1 MLTAGGEKMTCDF
14 CRRRFGEGEALFCLC
29 PACARQLAAMSPRR
43 AEYIWFVAAVR
54 RALFGR

>member
-1 MLTAGGEKMTCDF
+1 MTCGF
-14 CRRRFGEGEALFCLC
+14 CRRHFGAGEALFCLC
-29 PACARQLAAMSPRR
+29 PACERQLVAMSAKR

>member
-1 MLTAGGEKMTCDF
+1 MTCEF
-14 CRRRFGEGEALFCLC
+14 CRKHFGAGEALFCLC
-29 PACARQLAAMSPRR
+29 PACERQLVAMSAKR